1 MSGYT
6 MTRLKVLVVVDDT
19 LVHIRPAE
27 LLEEAGFEVLEARN
41 AEEALTTLERER
53 GIRVVFTSVDM
64 PAGDDGLEL
73 ARTVHRHWPDV
84 RLVITS
90 GDALFAATDLPDCGR
105 YIARAARPEVLLKVI
120 EQAAQPH

>member
-1 MSGYT
+1 
-6 MTRLKVLVVVDDT
+6 MTRSKVLVVEDDT
-19 LVHIRPAE
+19 LVRLCPAE

-41 AEEALTTLERER
+41 AQEALTTLERER

-73 ARTVHRHWPDV
+73 ARKVHRQWPDI

-105 YIARAARPEVLLKVI
+105 YIAKAARPEVLL
-120 EQAAQPH
+120 